1 MDRNRSRKI
10 KDMAMT
16 SLFCLAA
23 FMLVAAIAGVGAFLF
38 KEGWQILSL
47 DFLIEAPR
55 DGMTAG
61 GIMTPLVGTIQ
72 LVIVSMAAALPI
84 GIMTGLYFANIPKTT
99 GSPGCSG
106 YR

>member
-1 MDRNRSRKI
+1 MNRNRSRKT
-10 KDMAMT
+10 KDLAMT

-23 FMLVAAIAGVGAFLF
+23 FMLVAVLAGVAVFLF
-38 KEGWQILSL
+38 KEGWQMLSL

-72 LVIVSMAAALPI
+72 LVFV
-84 GIMTGLYFANIPKTT
+84 
-99 GSPGCSG
+99 
-106 YR
+106 

>member
-23 FMLVAAIAGVGAFLF
+23 FMLVAAIAGVGHSSL
-38 KEGWQILSL
+38 EGWQILSL

-72 LVIVSMAAALPI
+72 LVIVSMGAALPVE
-84 GIMTGLYFANIPKTT
+84 
-99 GSPGCSG
+99 
-106 YR
+106 

>member
-55 DGMTAG
+55 TE
-61 GIMTPLVGTIQ
+61 
-72 LVIVSMAAALPI
+72 
-84 GIMTGLYFANIPKTT
+84 
-99 GSPGCSG
+99 
-106 YR
+106 